1 VLKVRPPLIWR
12 EEHADHFVATLEA
25 VLSDLD

>member
-12 EEHADHFVATLEA
+12 TGHADLFVAAVAEA
-25 VLSDLD
+25 LATIG